1 MLLLLLACGGDVEP
15 QAELTDEQL
24 VSLDAPRLLRRMSLD
39 LRGQLP
45 TQSELDQV
53 EADPAALEDIWPQY
67 LEEEAFEERLV
78 ELFSEQWLTRVDRF
92 NVGIEDYH
100 LAEELEFEF
109 HESVGQE
116 PLRILAHIATMD
128 RPWSDVVTWDGTM
141 ANPLLASIWPLERSE
156 GDGWQPARWTDERP
170 ASGVLSSNGLWWRY
184 YTTPF
189 NFNRTRAAALTKLLL
204 CEDYLERPV
213 RLSAA
218 PSLLDED
225 GTEESIRNDPACQS
239 CHSTL
244 DPIASALYGFW
255 WYEIYD
261 PAEMSHYHADR
272 EPMGEMDLGV
282 RPSFFGQPI
291 EGLAELGRVLA
302 EDPRL
307 AKCAVEQSFQ
317 AFLRRE
323 PELVDF
329 GRLQR
334 IQRAFEDG
342 DLRHRELMKALL
354 SEPAY
359 RAGGFTSKALESTR
373 DREEV
378 DRLLSPSQWASS
390 MQALTGFE
398 WEEEGW
404 EQLKNDRVGHRVLA
418 GGVDG
423 DGVDRPASSP
433 SISQAL
439 VIKRLSQL
447 VAEHAVE
454 RDLIGGEENGLL
466 RPEWLGQQS
475 DSLRMEA
482 LSELHWR
489 LLARRPS
496 TEEAQALLDL
506 FSAVEVQSD
515 EATAWRSA
523 VSVLLRDPE
532 FVSY

>member
-1 MLLLLLACGGDVEP
+1 MLLLLLACGAEGDLEEP
-15 QAELTDEQL
+15 LIDREL
-24 VSLDAPRLLRRMSLD
+24 VSLEAPRLLRRMSLD

-45 TQSELDQV
+45 SEDELNQV
-53 EADPAALEDIWPQY
+53 EADPAILEDLWPQY
-67 LEEEAFEERLV
+67 LDEKAYEERLV
-78 ELFSEQWLTRVDRF
+78 QLFSEQWLTRVDQF

-100 LAEELEFEF
+100 LQPEQEFEF
-109 HESVGQE
+109 HESVGEE

-141 ANPLLASIWPLERSE
+141 ANPLLGSIWPLERSE
-156 GDGWQPARWTDERP
+156 GEGWQPARWTDQRP
-170 ASGVLSSNGLWWRY
+170 AAGVLSSNGLWWRY

-189 NFNRTRAAALTKLLL
+189 NFNRTRAAALTKLVL

-225 GTEESIRNDPACQS
+225 GTEASIRNDPACQS

-261 PAEMSHYHADR
+261 PAEMAHYHPDR
-272 EPMGEMDLGV
+272 EPKGEMDLGV
-282 RPSFFGQPI
+282 KPSYFGTPV
-291 EGLAELGRVLA
+291 EGLAELGEALA
-302 EDPRL
+302 GDPRL
-307 AKCAVEQSFQ
+307 AKCAVEQAFQ

-323 PELVDF
+323 PVLSDF

-334 IQRAFEDG
+334 IQRAFEEG
-342 DLRHRELMKALL
+342 QLRHRELMIALL
-354 SEPAY
+354 KEPAY
-359 RAGGFTSKALESTR
+359 RAGGFTDEASDSTR
-373 DREEV
+373 MVESV

-390 MQALTGFE
+390 MLALTGFE
-398 WEEEGW
+398 WTEGGW
-404 EQLKNDRVGHRVLA
+404 EQLENDRIGHRVLA

-433 SISQAL
+433 SMSQAL
-439 VIKRLSQL
+439 VVKRLSQL
-447 VAEHAVE
+447 AAAHVVE
-454 RDLIGGEENGLL
+454 RDLLGGQEDGLL
-466 RPEWLGQQS
+466 NPEWWGQ
-475 DSLRMEA
+475 DSEA
-482 LSELHWR
+482 QRTDALATLHWR

-496 TEEAQALLDL
+496 VEESEELVA
-506 FSAVEVQSD
+506 FFEAVLGQSD
-515 EATAWRSA
+515 EQAAWQST